1 MRKRNEKNEIVR
13 YKARL
18 VAQEFSQRPGIDY
31 DKTYSPVVYA
41 ITFRYLIILTI
52 HEMLDMCLM
61 NVVTTY
67 LYGSIDND
75 VYMKSLKD
83 LKCLKHIIQI
93 PEKLTQSSYKIP
105 YMGLVFLMHILEI
118 EMVLNVERCN
128 EKKEKRERERER
140 EQMQGDRPLER
151 KKG

>member
-1 MRKRNEKNEIVR
+1 MRKRNEKNKIVR

-31 DKTYSPVVYA
+31 DKTYSPVVDA
-41 ITFRYLIILTI
+41 ITFRYLINLTI

-61 NVVTTY
+61 NVVTSY

-93 PEKLTQSSYKIP
+93 PKKLTQSSYKIP

-140 EQMQGDRPLER
+140 ERER
-151 KKG
+151 TDAR

>member
-31 DKTYSPVVYA
+31 DKTYSPVVDA

-61 NVVTTY
+61 NVVITY
-67 LYGSIDND
+67 LYRSINND
-75 VYMKSLKD
+75 VYIK
-83 LKCLKHIIQI
+83 
-93 PEKLTQSSYKIP
+93 
-105 YMGLVFLMHILEI
+105 ILEGFK
-118 EMVLNVERCN
+118 M
-128 EKKEKRERERER
+128 
-140 EQMQGDRPLER
+140 LEAYNSNLQ
-151 KKG
+151 KVHLIKL